1 MVTWHD
7 HMDALTE
14 YCTISVSNMYLPKV
28 IKFKL
33 FHTLEVWKLVHIP
46 RLVMPFFS
54 SVPLF
59 KDVPISLSFFTSPS
73 LSPHNHLFPVAKI
86 EQLFLLASSPDW
98 IAYFYCIHYLTREVP
113 SPNVWFLQVQFVSSP
128 RTNIVF
134 GFQPSF
140 VREIQEIL
148 FILLYFHS
156 AKWNTLE
163 RAGRHFQF
171 SHVPLS
177 VSDASIDLWTVQ
189 LPLGGKK
196 TVSVHVTAL
205 F

>member
-1 MVTWHD
+1 MVAWHD

-46 RLVMPFFS
+46 PLVMPFFS

-73 LSPHNHLFPVAKI
+73 LSPHNHLFPVTKI

-128 RTNIVF
+128 RTNIAF

-140 VREIQEIL
+140 AQTPGKFRRYCLSFFIFTLQNEIP
-148 FILLYFHS
+148 
-156 AKWNTLE
+156 WNVQ
-163 RAGRHFQF
+163 ADIF
-171 SHVPLS
+171 SYHMY
-177 VSDASIDLWTVQ
+177 LWV
-189 LPLGGKK
+189 
-196 TVSVHVTAL
+196 
-205 F
+205 